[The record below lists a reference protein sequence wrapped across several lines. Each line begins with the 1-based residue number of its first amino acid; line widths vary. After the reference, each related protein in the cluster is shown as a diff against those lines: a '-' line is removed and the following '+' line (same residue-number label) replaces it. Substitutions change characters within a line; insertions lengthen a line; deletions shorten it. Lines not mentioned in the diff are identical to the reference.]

1 MDIISLPVEYDRN
14 KIDGRFR
21 IIAIAAQRAKELAVG
36 AVPKVKTKAKK
47 VGTIAL
53 EETIQNAVEFLIGDE
68 AKKAKEDSKRFDYR
82 KLLEEKKKE
91 MTGEDLTEFEKDL
104 KVYLHEKEAMDKK
117 ALEGLFEKR
126 EEGAE
131 E

>member
-47 VGTIAL
+47 VGTVAL

>member
-36 AVPKVKTKAKK
+36 AVPKVKTKARK

-68 AKKAKEDSKRFDYR
+68 AKKAKEDAKRFDYR